1 MTDDFRALFDANPRP
16 MFVFDRDSLAFLLV
30 NAAACELY
38 GWSRDELLAMTLRD
52 IRPPEDVPR
61 LERAVADVRG
71 LPRLP
76 SRPARHATRSGRLI
90 DVVLDMTRVPFRGGT
105 AVLLVVTDITG
116 AREQE
121 HRMRLFMEHLH
132 EGMSLIDPDGSVRYM
147 SPAGERLLGLEPG
160 ELVGKPAYTPAHPD
174 DRNYVLA
181 PGETRTHLTRARHR
195 DGTWLWIEST
205 ATNLTLDPAVRGFL
219 SAFRDVTKRIEAER
233 AAGDARRRLEFL
245 LSATSAITYSAKAHD
260 DFAATYL
267 SPSVRDVL
275 GWDAADFTGDS
286 RFWVDNMHPDDREAV
301 DAGLGS
307 LFETGTHS
315 FEYRFRHRDGNYRWL
330 LDNCRLV
337 RDEAG
342 HPVELVGYMIDVT
355 ERKQAEDALRRSE
368 AQFRTLIE
376 RSPMLILVHRGG
388 RIVYVNPVAVARLG
402 YERADEL
409 VGEAVLELVHPED
422 RESVRERMGRT
433 VSHGSGAPGEA
444 RMRRRDGS
452 WLYTEGEGMVLDFDG
467 EPATVVIGQDIT
479 ERRELFAR
487 MALADRL
494 LSVGTLAAGVAHEIN
509 NPLAYVSSNLE
520 LLKRELP
527 LLLAGQP
534 SNLQRGEI
542 EELLADARDGAARV
556 GSIVRDLRALS
567 RSDDDSA
574 GPVDVASVIASCIK
588 MANNEIRH
596 RARVRASLAG
606 ALPAATGNASRLG
619 QVFLN
624 LLVNAAQAIPEGSV
638 DDNEVRVRAF
648 AGDSGREVIVEVE
661 DTGAGI
667 PRPLLDRIFDPFFT
681 TKPVGLGTGLGL
693 SISHQIVRSL
703 GGRIEVA
710 SEVGVG
716 TTFRVVLPVTRA
728 ATPSPEPP
736 AAPEPA
742 TPARVL
748 VIDDEPAVGR
758 SIALLLSP
766 DYDVATVTRAR
777 DALELLSAGERFDA
791 IVCDV
796 MMPDMSGIELYQ
808 QLAHSAPDSI
818 SRLVFL
824 TGGAFTPQAQDFLTT
839 ARRPHLDK
847 PFTER
852 ALRQAIESVRDCSAD
867 RA

>member
-16 MFVFDRDSLAFLLV
+16 MLVFDRDSLAFLLV
-30 NAAACELY
+30 NDAACELY
-38 GWSRDELLAMTLRD
+38 GWSREQLLTMSLRD
-52 IRPPEDVPR
+52 VRLPEDVPR
-61 LERAVADVRG
+61 LERAVAEVRG
-71 LPRLP
+71 LPKLP
-76 SRPARHATRSGRLI
+76 QRTSRHLTASGRLF
-90 DVVLDMTRVPFRGGT
+90 DAVLEMNRVMFRGAP

-116 AREQE
+116 QREEE
-121 HRMRLFMEHLH
+121 HRMRLFAEHLH
-132 EGMSLIDPDGSVRYM
+132 EGMSLIDPDGRIRFM
-147 SPAGERLLGLEPG
+147 SRAGERILGLEPG
-160 ELVGKPAYTPAHPD
+160 ELVGKDAYTPSHPE
-174 DRNYVLA
+174 DRKHVLA
-181 PGETRTHLTRARHR
+181 PGETRTHLTRSRHR
-195 DGTWLWIEST
+195 DGTWRWIEST
-205 ATNLTLDPAVRGFL
+205 ATNLTLDPAVRGFV
-219 SAFRDVTKRIEAER
+219 SAFRDVTKRVEAER
-233 AAGDARRRLEFL
+233 AADEARRRLEFL
-245 LSATSAITYSAKAHD
+245 LSATSAITYSAKAYD

-275 GWDAADFTGDS
+275 GWEPADFIGDS
-286 RFWVDNMHPDDREAV
+286 RFWVQNIHPEDRDAV
-301 DAGLGS
+301 DAGLGD
-307 LFETGTHS
+307 LFETGAHS
-315 FEYRFRHRDGNYRWL
+315 FEYRFCHRDGSYRWL

-337 RDEAG
+337 RDDRGE
-342 HPVELVGYMIDVT
+342 PVELVGYMIDVT

-376 RSPMLILVHRGG
+376 RSPMLILVHRDGK
-388 RIVYVNPVAVARLG
+388 IVYANPAAVARLG

-409 VGEAVLELVHPED
+409 VGQPVLELVHPED
-422 RESVRERMGRT
+422 RASVRERMGHTER
-433 VSHGSGAPGEA
+433 HGGGAPGEA

-452 WLYTEGEGMVLDFDG
+452 WAYTEGEGMVLDFDG
-467 EPATVVIGQDIT
+467 QPATVVIGNDVT

-527 LLLAGQP
+527 LLLAGQS

-556 GSIVRDLRALS
+556 GAIVRDLRALS
-567 RSDDDSA
+567 RSDDDTA
-574 GPVDVASVIASCIK
+574 GPVDVAAVLASCIQ
-588 MANNEIRH
+588 MASNEIRH
-596 RARVRASLAG
+596 RARVVAAVPDT
-606 ALPAATGNASRLG
+606 LPAASGNASRLG

-624 LLVNAAQAIPEGSV
+624 LLVNAAQAIPEGRV

-648 AGDSGREVIVEVE
+648 TGAGGHELVVEVE

-710 SEVGVG
+710 SDVGVG
-716 TTFRVVLPVTRA
+716 TTFRVVLPVARA
-728 ATPSPEPP
+728 ATPAPEPP
-736 AAPEPA
+736 EAPPPA
-742 TPARVL
+742 TAARVL

-766 DYDVATVTRAR
+766 DYDVTPVTRAR
-777 DALELLSAGERFDA
+777 DALERLTAGERFDA

-796 MMPDMSGIELYQ
+796 LMPEMSGIDLYQ
-808 QLAHSAPDSI
+808 QLARTAPELLP
-818 SRLVFL
+818 RVVFL
-824 TGGAFTPQAQDFLTT
+824 TGGAFTPQAQDFLAT
-839 ARRPHLDK
+839 AHRPHVDK
-847 PFTER
+847 PFTEG
-852 ALRQAIESVRDCSAD
+852 ALRRAIESVRGG
-867 RA
+867 